1 MWLNSMNSKR
11 ALEKINLKESLNSIL
26 TVTILLEFVNTYVGI
41 ALEINNNA

>member
-1 MWLNSMNSKR
+1 MNSKR

-26 TVTILLEFVNTYVGI
+26 TVTILLEFVNTYVVI